1 MIKIRIVAVGKIK
14 EKYFAD
20 AVNEYAKRMARFC
33 DFSIVEV
40 KEENYEK
47 VSPGTISKILSVEG
61 ERIEKAVKGSVVC
74 LAIEGKKMSS
84 EGLASFLKEKIDRG
98 EGEITFVIGGSYGVD
113 ERVKKMCKDKI
124 SFSDMTFPH
133 TLARTM
139 LCEQIYRAFSINANT
154 EYHK

>member
-47 VSPGTISKILSVEG
+47 VSPGTISKILSVE
-61 ERIEKAVKGSVVC
+61 ERES
-74 LAIEGKKMSS
+74 KK
-84 EGLASFLKEKIDRG
+84 
-98 EGEITFVIGGSYGVD
+98 
-113 ERVKKMCKDKI
+113 
-124 SFSDMTFPH
+124 P
-133 TLARTM
+133 
-139 LCEQIYRAFSINANT
+139 
-154 EYHK
+154 